1 MAKFLLTLALAAAL
15 PAVAQH
21 HPQHGNAYAGMQ
33 ARDIKALSDD
43 QLTALREGRGM
54 GASLAA
60 ELNGVPGPMHVL
72 QLQDQ
77 LQVTAAQRASL
88 ERIVAAMKETAQ
100 RLGEQVIASER
111 ELDRAFRSGQADE
124 AGIRALAARLGVLN
138 ADLRATHLVAH
149 LQTRQVLNDAQ
160 VRAYNE
166 ARGYT
171 N

>member
-1 MAKFLLTLALAAAL
+1 MVKLLVTLALAAAL
-15 PAVAQH
+15 PASAQH
-21 HPQHGNAYAGMQ
+21 HQHGNTYAGMQ
-33 ARDIKALSDD
+33 TRDIKALSDD

-72 QLQDQ
+72 QLRDQ

-88 ERIVAAMKETAQ
+88 EGIVAAMKTSAQ
-100 RLGEQVIASER
+100 RLGEQVIDSER
-111 ELDRAFRSGQADE
+111 ELDHAFRSGQADE
-124 AGIRALAARLGVLN
+124 AGIRALSARLGALN
-138 ADLRATHLVAH
+138 AELRATHLVAH
-149 LQTRQVLNDAQ
+149 LQTRQVLSVAQ
-160 VRAYNE
+160 VQAYNQ